1 MSSFWSFA
9 QEWFLL
15 TAFILFV
22 LYMTIR
28 AFYYRSVA
36 RKEERNSAKMKL
48 TLQDAEILIR
58 KHQVQLQRA
67 LGDIDLLTQELNALK
82 GDIRGLKQKNSQY
95 KIETD
100 RYKARIKELEQK
112 IEALV

>member
-1 MSSFWSFA
+1 MLALFG
-9 QEWFLL
+9 QWF
-15 TAFILFV
+15 FITGFIIFV
-22 LYMTIR
+22 LYMIIR
-28 AFYYRSVA
+28 TFYYRSVA
-36 RKEERNSAKMKL
+36 QREEKNSANMKL

-67 LGDIDLLTQELNALK
+67 LGDIDILTQELTALK
-82 GDIRGLKQKNSQY
+82 GDIRSLKQRNSQY

-112 IEALV
+112 IESLL

>member
-1 MSSFWSFA
+1 MLMLEMFG
-9 QEWFLL
+9 QWF
-15 TAFILFV
+15 FITGFIIFV
-22 LYMTIR
+22 LYMVIR
-28 AFYYRSVA
+28 TFYYRSIA
-36 RKEERNSAKMKL
+36 QREEKNSANMKL

-67 LGDIDLLTQELNALK
+67 LGDIDILTQELTALK
-82 GDIRGLKQKNSQY
+82 GDIRSLKQRNSQY

-112 IEALV
+112 IESLL

>member
-1 MSSFWSFA
+1 MLEMFG
-9 QEWFLL
+9 QWF
-15 TAFILFV
+15 FITGFIIFV
-22 LYMTIR
+22 LYMVIR
-28 AFYYRSVA
+28 TFYYRSIA
-36 RKEERNSAKMKL
+36 QREEKNSANMKL

-67 LGDIDLLTQELNALK
+67 LGDIDILTQELTALK
-82 GDIRGLKQKNSQY
+82 GDIRSLKQRNSQY

-112 IEALV
+112 IESLL

>member
-1 MSSFWSFA
+1 MLMFG
-9 QEWFLL
+9 QWF
-15 TAFILFV
+15 FITGFIIFV
-22 LYMTIR
+22 LYMVIR
-28 AFYYRSVA
+28 TFYYRSIA
-36 RKEERNSAKMKL
+36 QREEKNSANMKL

-67 LGDIDLLTQELNALK
+67 LGDIDILTQELTALK
-82 GDIRGLKQKNSQY
+82 GDIRSLKQRNSQY

-112 IEALV
+112 IESLL

>member
-1 MSSFWSFA
+1 MLALFG
-9 QEWFLL
+9 QWF
-15 TAFILFV
+15 FITGFIIFV
-22 LYMTIR
+22 LYMVIR
-28 AFYYRSVA
+28 TFYYRSIA
-36 RKEERNSAKMKL
+36 QREEKNSANMKL

-67 LGDIDLLTQELNALK
+67 LGDIDILTQELTALK
-82 GDIRGLKQKNSQY
+82 GDIRSLKQRNSQY

-112 IEALV
+112 IESLL

>member
-1 MSSFWSFA
+1 MVA
-9 QEWFLL
+9 VLEWF
-15 TAFILFV
+15 FITGFIIFV
-22 LYMTIR
+22 LYMLIR
-28 AFYYRSVA
+28 TFYYRSVA
-36 RKEERNSAKMKL
+36 QREEKNSANMKL

-67 LGDIDLLTQELNALK
+67 LGDIDILTQELTALK
-82 GDIRGLKQKNSQY
+82 GDIRSLKQRNSQY

-112 IEALV
+112 IESLL

>member
-1 MSSFWSFA
+1 MLALFG
-9 QEWFLL
+9 QWF
-15 TAFILFV
+15 FITGFIIFV
-22 LYMTIR
+22 LYMVIR
-28 AFYYRSVA
+28 TFYYRSIA
-36 RKEERNSAKMKL
+36 QREEKNSANMKL

-67 LGDIDLLTQELNALK
+67 LGDIDILTQELTALK
-82 GDIRGLKQKNSQY
+82 SDIRSLKQRNSQY

-112 IEALV
+112 IESLL

>member
-1 MSSFWSFA
+1 MLDWGMVS
-9 QEWFLL
+9 QWFLL
-15 TAFILFV
+15 TSFFIFT
-22 LYMTIR
+22 LYMGIR
-28 AFYYRSVA
+28 TFYYRSVA
-36 RKEERNSAKMKL
+36 QREEKNSAKMKL

-67 LGDIDLLTQELNALK
+67 LGDIDILTQELAALK
-82 GDIRGLKQKNSQY
+82 GDIRSLKQKNSQY

-112 IEALV
+112 IEALI

>member
-1 MSSFWSFA
+1 MLALFG
-9 QEWFLL
+9 QWF
-15 TAFILFV
+15 FITGFIIFV
-22 LYMTIR
+22 LYMVIR
-28 AFYYRSVA
+28 TFYYRSIA
-36 RKEERNSAKMKL
+36 QREEKNSANMKL

-67 LGDIDLLTQELNALK
+67 LGDIDILTQELTALK
-82 GDIRGLKQKNSQY
+82 GDIRSLKQKNSQY

-112 IEALV
+112 IESLL